1 MSDENVQSSNE
12 GVTLAL
18 QAVAEVLSKM
28 DERLAKEEEAV
39 EIAKAQ
45 QEAEVQRTEIQEM
58 ISKAV
63 SEALAGFNLAKE
75 ETSEEEVELEK
86 EEDHVKVTLEK
97 DHVDGHD
104 SKEDKDEEDEE
115 EEEAEKGGMG
125 YKKSQEDEIA
135 FLKNQINE
143 IQNGIDEKIEKEATT
158 RLRQLGFREES
169 GLQAPELIKYDSTM
183 GVDEETPIKKSE
195 DNNDGVIDQLSKLSY
210 RELRN
215 LQYKIQVGDTDG
227 VPNELMRQ

>member
-45 QEAEVQRTEIQEM
+45 EEAEVQRTEIQEM

-63 SEALAGFNLAKE
+63 SEALAGLNLAKE
-75 ETSEEEVELEK
+75 ETSEEEVVLEK
-86 EEDHVKVTLEK
+86 DEDHVKVTLEK
-97 DHVDGHD
+97 DHVEGHD
-104 SKEDKDEEDEE
+104 TKEDEEEEE

-135 FLKNQINE
+135 FLKNQLDE
-143 IQNGIDEKIEKEATT
+143 LQKGIDEKIEKEATT

-169 GLQAPELIKYDSTM
+169 GLQAPELIKYDSTI

-195 DNNDGVIDQLSKLSY
+195 DTNDGVIDQLSKLSY

>member
-39 EIAKAQ
+39 EIAKAEK
-45 QEAEVQRTEIQEM
+45 EAEVQRTEIQEM

-63 SEALAGFNLAKE
+63 SDALAGFNLAKQ

-158 RLRQLGFREES
+158 RLRQLGFREEN